1 MLIYVLKQVESISNN
16 DYKKKNAE
24 IREKKSV
31 KTD

>member
-24 IREKKSV
+24 IREKNQ
-31 KTD
+31 